1 MAATE
6 TLAGVIELQSVPAV
20 AELALIAEVETSVE
34 AEALALTSGTLAEAL
49 ALTSGTL
56 AEALALTSG
65 TLADTLALTSGRL
78 AETLALTSPLAEALT
93 LWARAGADRV
103 QAASS
108 SAASEYLD
116 MGSLLSSYL
125 SPAALQHAVAR
136 AVAPAA
142 KQK

>member
-1 MAATE
+1 MAATD

-34 AEALALTSGTLAEAL
+34 AEAL